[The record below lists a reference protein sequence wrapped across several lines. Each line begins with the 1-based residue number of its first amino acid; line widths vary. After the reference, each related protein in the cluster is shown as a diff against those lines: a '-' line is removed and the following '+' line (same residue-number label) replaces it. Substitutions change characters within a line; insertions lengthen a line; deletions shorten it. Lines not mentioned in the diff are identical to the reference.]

1 MSASVYVC
9 VSVCRGGREKEGK
22 KWRKKAKKKKKEE
35 EEIEGYVKRHM
46 EILLSQLEIQIQM

>member
-1 MSASVYVC
+1 MYVC

-22 KWRKKAKKKKKEE
+22 KWREKQAKKKKKKEM
-35 EEIEGYVKRHM
+35 EGYVKRHM

>member
-22 KWRKKAKKKKKEE
+22 KWREKQAKKKKKEMD
-35 EEIEGYVKRHM
+35 GYVKRHM